1 MKKVEEK
8 KPQDL
13 KKLIISIVLWTLG
26 VIAVL
31 LVLFWDV
38 MFKGTGMEIF
48 TMTKVVEGEDPV
60 ILHGFDAMGLWFQ
73 LNYAILIFTVV
84 AAGVVILL
92 VAILSFIGNTLRV
105 KNKKIATTLSLVFSF
120 LKWGIIVAGVVVILT
135 KWMPGQMKAIIASI
149 GIIAL
154 IIGLGCQTLISDV
167 VAGVFLV
174 ADNAFE
180 VGDIVVIDDFRGTVT
195 EIGLKTTKLEDTGG
209 NVKVISNSSIHTLVN
224 LTNALSLAIVDISI
238 PYEEN
243 LSRTETLLVERLK
256 DMHKRVNGI
265 VEGPYYKGVEDMAD
279 SAVILRV
286 IAKVKEEDR
295 FQVTRDMKRDIYIF
309 LNENAITVPYPQLT
323 ITQGPNPADHPEW
336 VDKEKEEAK
345 AQKEIKKQQEE
356 SKNTEQVNDV
366 KQFVPPLNIGRSR
379 DEFDNLFLL
388 PNSI

>member
-1 MKKVEEK
+1 MKKQEEK
-8 KPQDL
+8 KQDV
-13 KKLIISIVLWTLG
+13 KKLVISIILWTLG
-26 VIAVL
+26 AVAVL

-38 MFKGTGMEIF
+38 MFKSESMKLF
-48 TMTKVVEGEDPV
+48 TMTKTVEGQEPV
-60 ILHGFDAMGLWFQ
+60 VLHGFDAMGYWFS
-73 LNYAILIFTVV
+73 LNYSTIIFTVV
-84 AAGVVILL
+84 AIAVVALL
-92 VAILSFIGNTLRV
+92 IASLSFIGKCIKV
-105 KNKKIATTLSLVFSF
+105 KNKKVATTLSLVFSF
-120 LKWGIIVAGVVVILT
+120 LKWGFIVAGVILILT
-135 KWMPGQMKAIIASI
+135 RWMPGQMKAIIASI

-167 VAGVFLV
+167 VAGIFLV

-243 LSRTETLLVERLK
+243 LARTETLLVEHLK
-256 DMHKRVNGI
+256 EMDKRVKGI

-286 IAKVKEEDR
+286 MAKVREEDR

-309 LNENAITVPYPQLT
+309 LNDNAITVPYPQLT

-345 AQKEIKKQQEE
+345 AQKEIQKQQEQ

-366 KQFVPPLNIGRSR
+366 K
-379 DEFDNLFLL
+379 
-388 PNSI
+388 

>member
-1 MKKVEEK
+1 M
-8 KPQDL
+8 
-13 KKLIISIVLWTLG
+13 
-26 VIAVL
+26 
-31 LVLFWDV
+31 
-38 MFKGTGMEIF
+38 
-48 TMTKVVEGEDPV
+48 
-60 ILHGFDAMGLWFQ
+60 
-73 LNYAILIFTVV
+73 
-84 AAGVVILL
+84 
-92 VAILSFIGNTLRV
+92 LSFIGSTLRV
-105 KNKKIATTLSLVFSF
+105 KNKKVATTLSLVFSF

-154 IIGLGCQTLISDV
+154 IIGLGCQTLINDV
-167 VAGVFLV
+167 VAGIFLV

-243 LSRTETLLVERLK
+243 LARTETLLVERLK

-265 VEGPYYKGVEDMAD
+265 VEGPYYKGVEDMGD

-286 IAKVKEEDR
+286 MAKVKEEDR

-356 SKNTEQVNDV
+356 SKNTDQVNDV
-366 KQFVPPLNIGRSR
+366 K
-379 DEFDNLFLL
+379 
-388 PNSI
+388 